1 MFCIC
6 GVYDGSIEKCI
17 REICLQR
24 NILRRDYSR
33 LYETEYYNFDIIESI
48 KVGVYDTTD
57 NSTEWYDLLGL
68 LKIVESSNVEI
79 DGLQLE
85 YYAKYAKMRI
95 KRPSDLVTLKGITIR
110 TTIADTDKKFL
121 PTIAK
126 YKMVG
131 IDISMD
137 GTLRKFD
144 SRFCKDGVVVLP
156 DEVRDIGYRA
166 FSGFNRRTP
175 LHKLIAGKN
184 LGIWSIQHIIIELFN
199 GGDKNIVV
207 FEDDVYID
215 VDKFLHLCCNTYSR
229 GTLTHS
235 NFNKLMKKVSS
246 NPSKYANLRNKH
258 FFLADSKSIY
268 VLDFVNYRTYTTKN
282 DGSIK
287 E

>member
-6 GVYDGSIEKCI
+6 GIYDGSIEKCI
-17 REICLQR
+17 RQICLQR
-24 NILRRDYSR
+24 NILRRSYSR
-33 LYETEYYNFDIIESI
+33 LSETEYYNFDIVESI

-79 DGLQLE
+79 DGLKLE
-85 YYAKYAKMRI
+85 YYAKYAKMII
-95 KRPSDLVTLKGITIR
+95 KRPSDLATLKGITIR
-110 TTIADTDKKFL
+110 TTIADVDKKFL

-156 DEVRDIGYRA
+156 DEVRDIDLRA
-166 FSGFNRRTP
+166 FSDFNRRTP

-184 LGIWSIQHIIIELFN
+184 LGIWSINYIRELFN

-215 VDKFLHLCCNTYSR
+215 IDKFKHLYCNIYSR

-235 NFNKLMKKVSS
+235 NFNKLIKKVST
-246 NPSKYANLRNKH
+246 SKQGYFANKK

>member
-24 NILRRDYSR
+24 NILRRNYSR

-79 DGLQLE
+79 DGLKLE
-85 YYAKYAKMRI
+85 YYAKYAKMPI
-95 KRPSDLVTLKGITIR
+95 KRPSDLATLKRIDIR
-110 TTIADTDKKFL
+110 TTIADADKKFL
-121 PTIAK
+121 STIAK
-126 YKMVG
+126 YKMIG

-137 GTLRKFD
+137 GILRKFD

-156 DEVRDIGYRA
+156 DEVRDIDYRA

-184 LGIWSIQHIIIELFN
+184 LGIWSIQYIRELFN

-207 FEDDVYID
+207 FEDDVFID
-215 VDKFLHLCCNTYSR
+215 IDKFKHLYCNIYSR

-235 NFNKLMKKVSS
+235 NFNKLIKKVST
-246 NPSKYANLRNKH
+246 SKHGYFVNKN

>member
-6 GVYDGSIEKCI
+6 GIYDGSIEKCI
-17 REICLQR
+17 HQICLQR
-24 NILRRDYSR
+24 NILRRNYSR

-79 DGLQLE
+79 DGLKLE
-85 YYAKYAKMRI
+85 YYAKYAKMLI
-95 KRPSDLVTLKGITIR
+95 KRPSDIATLKGITIR

-156 DEVRDIGYRA
+156 DGVRAIDFRA
-166 FSGFNRRTP
+166 FSDFNRRTP

-184 LGIWSIQHIIIELFN
+184 LGIWNIRYFRELFN

-215 VDKFLHLCCNTYSR
+215 IDTFKHIYCNIYSR

-235 NFNKLMKKVSS
+235 NFNKLMKKVST
-246 NPSKYANLRNKH
+246 SKYGYLANKK